1 MWLDISN
8 PLDPTLVWAEGAR
21 KDVRR
26 VKEKDRLRLVE
37 ILSIKGGRSTP
48 ALQRTGSD
56 ALAARYMSFDGEEG
70 TRCLDVEYVSA
81 AAQEFFFKKFHELF
95 QAYAVT
101 QREKLKGDSVT
112 VRVAG
117 IVDGGAPATAV
128 KSPAAGGGGSG
139 GGGAATPAAQGSAA
153 ARQQQLAQQQQQQQ
167 QLAQQHLH
175 QQQLAAARVGT
186 PYMGP
191 HHPHALYPGALGGGG
206 GMHTPYGYGAPSPAM
221 AAVVTAAQQRAL
233 YQQQGNL

>member
-117 IVDGGAPATAV
+117 IVDGGAPATAA
-128 KSPAAGGGGSG
+128 KSPASAASAAAA
-139 GGGAATPAAQGSAA
+139 AATPAPGSAA
-153 ARQQQLAQQQQQQQ
+153 ARQAAAHSAQQPHHHHHHH
-167 QLAQQHLH
+167 AQHAQHAQHLG
-175 QQQLAAARVGT
+175 AARGGT
-186 PYMGP
+186 PYHGGAAL
-191 HHPHALYPGALGGGG
+191 HPHALYPGA
-206 GMHTPYGYGAPSPAM
+206 PYGYGAPSPAM
-221 AAVVTAAQQRAL
+221 AAAASAMQQRAL
-233 YQQQGNL
+233 YQQQGNI